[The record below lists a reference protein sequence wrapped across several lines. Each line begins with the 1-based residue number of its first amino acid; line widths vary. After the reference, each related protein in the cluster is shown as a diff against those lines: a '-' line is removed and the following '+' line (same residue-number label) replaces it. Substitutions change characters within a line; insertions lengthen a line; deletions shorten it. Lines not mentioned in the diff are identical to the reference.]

1 MPWRDW
7 QSDIERQFN
16 PRAWATDVEAQHA
29 LRGKLSK
36 EARERLKGEFN
47 IPYGDTPRQALDIYH
62 ADNSANKGNAPIVVY
77 LHGGFGNTL
86 PKIEEALDGQVT
98 GYQVTIQVE
107 PEDAFGEY
115 DADLVKIEPREAL
128 PAELE
133 IGMQFEGAPDESIDD
148 DADEVRVFT
157 VTDIA
162 DGKVVLDGN
171 HPLAGIALRFAL
183 NVLEVRAASE
193 EEVAHRHVHGPHGH
207 HHHDDDDDMGDQFR
221 TIPLQ

>member
-1 MPWRDW
+1 M
-7 QSDIERQFN
+7 
-16 PRAWATDVEAQHA
+16 
-29 LRGKLSK
+29 
-36 EARERLKGEFN
+36 
-47 IPYGDTPRQALDIYH
+47 
-62 ADNSANKGNAPIVVY
+62 VY

>member
-1 MPWRDW
+1 MPIILEELFGAEGAKYAGFFHRPII
-7 QSDIERQFN
+7 SA
-16 PRAWATDVEAQHA
+16 PLVGA
-29 LRGKLSK
+29 LSIAKNTVVTLQYKLSDVQDTLI
-36 EARERLKGEFN
+36 EESRE
-47 IPYGDTPRQALDIYH
+47 PM
-62 ADNSANKGNAPIVVY
+62 VY